1 MENKVLEIAE
11 NILKK
16 KYKIDC
22 RLLGGI
28 SNYTYVIK
36 HCREKLTVR
45 IPGENCELF
54 TNREE
59 EKVGLDIFESLNLTN
74 KTVYF
79 DVNSG
84 IKISKYIEG
93 VSLNET
99 NERHY
104 EEVAQILHKIHD
116 NSIKC
121 DIDYNPFMRL
131 DTYESYLNQDK
142 NYINDEYLD
151 TKNKFLKYKEYLESQ
166 KKVFCHNDSQPSN
179 FIYNGKELKIVDFE
193 FIGNNDCLYDIAC
206 YGNIDFNDALKLLEV
221 YDDKTNWN
229 DKLKRLNLWRAFQCL
244 QWYLVASFKDLSGMS
259 ETLKINFKDVA
270 SMFLNLSKK
279 HLSESEKY

>member
-11 NILKK
+11 KVLHK

-22 RLLGGI
+22 RLLGGM

-36 HCREKLTVR
+36 RCREKLTVR

-59 EKVGLDIFESLNLTN
+59 EKIGLDIFESLNLTN
-74 KTVYF
+74 KTIYF

-84 IKISKYIEG
+84 VKISKYIEG

-99 NERHY
+99 KERY
-104 EEVAQILHKIHD
+104 YDKVSKLLHTVHD
-116 NSIKC
+116 SNIKC
-121 DIDYNPFMRL
+121 DVDYNPFARL
-131 DTYESYLNQDK
+131 EMYESYINGDK
-142 NYINDEYLD
+142 NYITDEYLH
-151 TKNKFLKYKEYLESQ
+151 TKNDFLAYKEYLESQ
-166 KKVFCHNDSQPSN
+166 KKVFCHNDCQPSN
-179 FIYNGKELKIVDFE
+179 FIFDGKELKIVDFE
-193 FIGNNDCLYDIAC
+193 FIGNNDYLYDIAC
-206 YGNIDFNDALKLLEV
+206 YGNMDFEDAIKLFDI
-221 YDDKTNWN
+221 YDDKTNVN

-244 QWYLVASFKDLSGMS
+244 QWYLVASFKDLNGMS

-270 SMFLNLSKK
+270 IMYLNLSKK
-279 HLSESEKY
+279 HLLEAKKF